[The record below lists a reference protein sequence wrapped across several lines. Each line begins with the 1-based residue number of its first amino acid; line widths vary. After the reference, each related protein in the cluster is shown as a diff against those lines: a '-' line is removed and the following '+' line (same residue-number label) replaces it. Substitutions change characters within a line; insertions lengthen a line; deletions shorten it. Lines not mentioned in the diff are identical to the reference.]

1 MRIMTEFLSV
11 DNPDVDTIVDAKV
24 DTEVAMPHHINH
36 TLFDV
41 GPVLVIIWKN
51 AEGWP
56 IEFVSQNVAQIIE
69 YSEADCIK
77 SSFHYADIIHPEDL
91 RRIADEVKKHFE
103 QKSTHFE
110 QTYRIKKKS
119 GDYIWIRDYSAP
131 DRDAQGVTRI
141 KGYIYDIT
149 KERENELQ
157 LIEQNNRYFD
167 IVEATQAGTWEWDIL
182 SNRIKINQRWAD
194 ILGYQLSELK
204 EFDLNAW
211 SANTHKGDVNK
222 VLELIQEHIEGKSE
236 HYEAEFRMRHKD
248 GHWIWLSD
256 RGKIIKRTADGK
268 PLIMVGSH
276 IDITEN
282 KKTELM
288 LHHSEKVSAIGR
300 LAGGIAHD
308 INNQLMMIQGY
319 VEILKGN
326 VVISHGE
333 DQLQNIEDIIAR
345 STEIVKQLQSFT
357 KQTSFRSEDIELN
370 GLVTRIGKMMY
381 HTIDKRIALEFSMPT
396 DMPLDNLNK
405 REGDARSIEPEY
417 YYIKGDVSLIENAL
431 VNLCLNARDAIIDRG
446 KITLSVTK
454 IILSKPMQT
463 YTNSLDIGAYACI
476 TVSDNGVGISE
487 KSLNQI
493 FEPFYTTKDKGT
505 GLGLSTVISALKQY
519 NGGITVESRLGRGTT
534 FKLFFPLLNEKDVNQ
549 SASPNK
555 LQTSGRFLEPSDKV
569 VMIVDDEIVLC
580 QVLTQY
586 LESKGFVV
594 KSFIDP
600 RLALDYYE
608 GYSVGVEYV
617 LLDVIMPYMTGNELF
632 DKMIKINPN
641 IKVLYLSGFTEGL
654 SIPVQYQHNIIGLL
668 EKPVKLE
675 KIYDILTHSVD
686 S

>member
-1 MRIMTEFLSV
+1 
-11 DNPDVDTIVDAKV
+11 
-24 DTEVAMPHHINH
+24 
-36 TLFDV
+36 
-41 GPVLVIIWKN
+41 
-51 AEGWP
+51 
-56 IEFVSQNVAQIIE
+56 
-69 YSEADCIK
+69 
-77 SSFHYADIIHPEDL
+77 
-91 RRIADEVKKHFE
+91 
-103 QKSTHFE
+103 
-110 QTYRIKKKS
+110 
-119 GDYIWIRDYSAP
+119 
-131 DRDAQGVTRI
+131 
-141 KGYIYDIT
+141 
-149 KERENELQ
+149 
-157 LIEQNNRYFD
+157 
-167 IVEATQAGTWEWDIL
+167 
-182 SNRIKINQRWAD
+182 
-194 ILGYQLSELK
+194 
-204 EFDLNAW
+204 
-211 SANTHKGDVNK
+211 
-222 VLELIQEHIEGKSE
+222 
-236 HYEAEFRMRHKD
+236 
-248 GHWIWLSD
+248 
-256 RGKIIKRTADGK
+256 
-268 PLIMVGSH
+268 MVGSH

-326 VVISHGE
+326 VAISQGK

-370 GLVTRIGKMMY
+370 RLVMRIGKMLY
-381 HTIDKRIALEFSMPT
+381 HTIDKRIVLELAMPSEMLV
-396 DMPLDNLNK
+396 DELNK
-405 REGDARSIEPEY
+405 REGDVKPFDAEY

-446 KITLSVTK
+446 KIMLNVTK
-454 IILSKPMQT
+454 MILTKPMQT
-463 YTNSLDIGAYACI
+463 YTNSLDIGEYACI
-476 TVSDNGVGISE
+476 SVSDNGVGISE

-519 NGGITVESRLGRGTT
+519 NGGITVESRIGRGTT
-534 FKLFFPLLNEKDVNQ
+534 FKLFFPLLNEKEVKQNTRPNLLQ
-549 SASPNK
+549 S
-555 LQTSGRFLEPSDKV
+555 SGRFVDPSEKV
-569 VMIVDDEIVLC
+569 VMVVDDEIVLC

-608 GYSVGVEYV
+608 GYSSGVDCV

-632 DKMIKINPN
+632 EKMIKINPN

-654 SIPVQYQHNIIGLL
+654 NIPVEYQHNIIGLL

-675 KIYDILTHSVD
+675 KIYDFLTHSVD